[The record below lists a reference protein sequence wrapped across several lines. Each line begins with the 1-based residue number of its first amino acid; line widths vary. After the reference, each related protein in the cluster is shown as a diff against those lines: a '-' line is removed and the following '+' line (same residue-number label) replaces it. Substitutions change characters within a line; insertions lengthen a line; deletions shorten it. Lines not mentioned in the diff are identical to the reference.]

1 MKVDHEPSSEAA
13 ISQAP
18 PDVPTAEG
26 ETETTTPQS
35 KQQPTAQQQSA
46 VQQQPTAQRQSAVQQ
61 QPTEQQQ
68 QKGTINGSSDT
79 PKGNQSGRP
88 AGLSNFCS
96 ACYSN
101 SALQT
106 LMCIPEIATVISAV
120 EGGRV
125 QAADDYFAERP
136 TLLEENTPSAK
147 RSRKALR
154 AMLDADED
162 SVKLT
167 AYLGEALGRMRQAE
181 KAGKTTSALL
191 FNQACGTLLKDRSVL
206 DGPEDGTPFNGEE
219 QMDAAGFIDE
229 LLRQVKRELELEGI
243 AGNPIDDLIGT
254 EGRQRL
260 RCDACGHVSSR
271 TTDEGANML
280 KVELKGD
287 NEGVEDLLA
296 TYSTPEAVPDF
307 RCDGCHEQG
316 AVIKSLHL
324 TKTSPYLLVHI
335 NRTHPDG
342 KITTDVPFPV
352 APINIDVDGT
362 QRTYTA
368 VSVVEHKSMGKGK
381 SSLDNGHYLCCRR
394 VGDQWWSCSDGLV
407 KKLTVSQASKKHKQA
422 CLVLLKENV
431 QP

>member
-1 MKVDHEPSSEAA
+1 MKVDHEPSSEAST
-13 ISQAP
+13 SQAP
-18 PDVPTAEG
+18 PDIPTAKR
-26 ETETTTPQS
+26 ETETTPPQS
-35 KQQPTAQQQSA
+35 KQQ
-46 VQQQPTAQRQSAVQQ
+46 
-61 QPTEQQQ
+61 E
-68 QKGTINGSSDT
+68 GTTNGSSDT
-79 PKGNQSGRP
+79 PKGKQSGRP
-88 AGLSNFCS
+88 AGLSNFLF

-120 EGGRV
+120 KGGRV
-125 QAADDYFAERP
+125 QAADGYFAERNALMDED
-136 TLLEENTPSAK
+136 TK
-147 RSRKALR
+147 RAWRFRKALR
-154 AMLDADED
+154 AILDVEED

-167 AYLGEALGRMRQAE
+167 AYLGEALGRMREAE
-181 KAGKTTSALL
+181 KAGGTTSALL
-191 FNQACGTLLKDRSVL
+191 FNQACGTLLKDRSIL
-206 DGPEDGTPFNGEE
+206 DGPEDGTPFNGEQ

-229 LLRQVKRELELEGI
+229 LLRQVRTELELEGVD
-243 AGNPIDDLIGT
+243 GDPIDDLIGT

-271 TTDEGANML
+271 TTDKGANML
-280 KVELKGD
+280 KVEIKGND
-287 NEGVEDLLA
+287 GVEDLLA
-296 TYSTPEAVPDF
+296 KYSTPEAVPDF

-342 KITTDVPFPV
+342 KITTNVPFPV

-362 QRTYTA
+362 QRSYTT
-368 VSVVEHKSMGKGK
+368 VSVVEHKSMGQGK
-381 SSLDNGHYLCCRR
+381 SSLENGHYHCCRR
-394 VGDQWWSCSDGLV
+394 VGDQWWHCSDDHV
-407 KKLTVSQASKKHKQA
+407 KKLTISQAVQKHKQA

>member
-13 ISQAP
+13 MSQAP
-18 PDVPTAEG
+18 PDVPTAKE
-26 ETETTTPQS
+26 ETETTAPQS
-35 KQQPTAQQQSA
+35 KQQEGISSRSSNTL
-46 VQQQPTAQRQSAVQQ
+46 
-61 QPTEQQQ
+61 
-68 QKGTINGSSDT
+68 KGK
-79 PKGNQSGRP
+79 PSGRP
-88 AGLSNFCS
+88 AGLRNFRF

-125 QAADDYFAERP
+125 QAADDYFAERID
-136 TLLEENTPSAK
+136 LMEEDRKPAW

-154 AMLDADED
+154 AMLDAEED

-167 AYLGEALGRMRQAE
+167 AYLGEALSGMREAE
-181 KAGKTTSALL
+181 KAGETTSALL
-191 FNQACGTLLKDRSVL
+191 FNQACGTLLKDRSIPG
-206 DGPEDGTPFNGEE
+206 GPEDGTPFNGEH

-229 LLRQVKRELELEGI
+229 LLRQIRTELELEGVD
-243 AGNPIDDLIGT
+243 GDPIDDLIGI
-254 EGRQRL
+254 EGRQHL

-280 KVELKGD
+280 KVDIKA
-287 NEGVEDLLA
+287 NNVGVDDLLA
-296 TYSTPEAVPDF
+296 RYSTPEAVPDF

-335 NRTHPDG
+335 NRTRPDE
-342 KITTDVPFPV
+342 KITTNVPFPV
-352 APINIDVDGT
+352 ATINIDVDGT
-362 QRTYTA
+362 QRQYTA

-381 SSLDNGHYLCCRR
+381 SSLDNGHYLCCRL
-394 VGDQWWSCSDGLV
+394 VGDQWWFCSDDHV
-407 KKLTVSQASKKHKQA
+407 KKLTISQAVQKHKQA